1 MEKLISFLIGLIWAC
16 AALVLIVII
25 VAIIHSKSMK
35 KRATKLLSESDR
47 GADTIYKL
55 LRTAFPAGRIIK
67 QAVFSLKNGGRA
79 MSDLILVDSGGVFVI
94 RIKTFPGRI
103 DNSNRALWT
112 VTNTKGVGEFPN
124 PFEQN
129 KYAVTAVNDL
139 LQLESLYNVPTHN
152 IVVFSHKKVAF
163 KINSEKLLT
172 AERLIDT
179 IKDLNRNRFLT
190 GKEIN
195 ATIGAIKNHST
206 HK

>member
-1 MEKLISFLIGLIWAC
+1 MEKLVSFLIGLIWAC
-16 AALVLIVII
+16 GALVLIVII
-25 VAIIHSKSMK
+25 AAVIHSKSMK
-35 KRATKLLSESDR
+35 KSASKLLAESDR
-47 GADTIYKL
+47 GAETIYKL
-55 LRTAFPAGRIIK
+55 LRTAFPASRIIK
-67 QAVFSLKNGGRA
+67 QAVFSLNNGGRA

-94 RIKTFPGRI
+94 RIKTFPGKI
-103 DNSNRALWT
+103 DNSNRAVWT
-112 VTNTKGVGEFPN
+112 VTNSKGVGEFPN

-129 KYAVTAVNDL
+129 KYAVAAVNDL
-139 LQLESLYNVPTHN
+139 LQLESIYNVPMHN

-195 ATIGAIKNHST
+195 ATVNAIKAHST
-206 HK
+206 HR